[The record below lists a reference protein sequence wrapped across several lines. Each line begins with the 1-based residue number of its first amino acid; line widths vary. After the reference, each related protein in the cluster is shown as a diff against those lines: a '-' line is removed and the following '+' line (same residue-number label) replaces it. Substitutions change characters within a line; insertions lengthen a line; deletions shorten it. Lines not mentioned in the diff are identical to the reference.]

1 MKFRAA
7 LANNDWIV
15 DFNDVIL
22 VSEGGGMASS
32 MAFRSMV
39 SIQGDQQKEKLEIT
53 LFDYNT
59 HI

>member
-15 DFNDVIL
+15 VYADV
-22 VSEGGGMASS
+22 SMATEDAGAAAS

-39 SIQGDQQKEKLEIT
+39 SLHADQQRQK
-53 LFDYNT
+53 
-59 HI
+59 

>member
-15 DFNDVIL
+15 DYNDVVMIT
-22 VSEGGGMASS
+22 EEAGAAS

-39 SIQGDQQKEKLEIT
+39 SLHADKQREK
-53 LFDYNT
+53 
-59 HI
+59 